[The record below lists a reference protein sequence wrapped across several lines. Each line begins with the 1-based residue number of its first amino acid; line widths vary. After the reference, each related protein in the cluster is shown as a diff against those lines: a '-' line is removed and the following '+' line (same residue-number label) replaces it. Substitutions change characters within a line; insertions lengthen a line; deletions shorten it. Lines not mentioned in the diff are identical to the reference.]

1 MLSSLYP
8 YFVKKRPISKYHCA
22 LVSILC
28 QKSSHSPKRKCS
40 NVIFSQFF
48 HEKPPALKPVISQK
62 TSILSKLKYIIGHKS
77 QHNAFFFRFLRKNH
91 RYHAIILS
99 KKVHS
104 LKNTLLS
111 SPFFV
116 KKRPFSKTR

>member
-28 QKSSHSPKRKCS
+28 QKNAHSPKTKCS
-40 NVIFSQFF
+40 HVIFFQFF
-48 HEKPPALKPVISQK
+48 HEKPPAVKPVISHK

-77 QHNAFFFRFLRKNH
+77 QHNALFFRFLRKKP
-91 RYHAIILS
+91 RLS
-99 KKVHS
+99 CHY
-104 LKNTLLS
+104 
-111 SPFFV
+111 FV
-116 KKRPFSKTR
+116 KKSPFSKKYPALKPVFCQKTPFSKTR